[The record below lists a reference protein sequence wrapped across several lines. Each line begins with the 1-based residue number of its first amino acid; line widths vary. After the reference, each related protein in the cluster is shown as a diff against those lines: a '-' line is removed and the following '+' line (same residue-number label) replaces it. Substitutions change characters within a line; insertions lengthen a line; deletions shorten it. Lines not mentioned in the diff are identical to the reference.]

1 MGPAFISTYEYRAFR
16 GSVTPS
22 HLIGWWEKPM
32 ISEEPLIPAED
43 EAETKLSAALNV
55 FKLEEEIWD

>member
-1 MGPAFISTYEYRAFR
+1 
-16 GSVTPS
+16 
-22 HLIGWWEKPM
+22 M